1 MLTKD
6 YKRKALRKIER
17 MSNEELKELLKS
29 IGSKPKKDEWITR
42 ATHVLRKLEFSG
54 TYIERDDPYS
64 SDSPTWEV
72 HCCPYCG
79 TTNRHKRGDRCE
91 LHRLLEEA
99 KDIK

>member
-1 MLTKD
+1 MLTEY
-6 YKRKALRKIER
+6 YKRKALEKIR
-17 MSNEELKELLKS
+17 VMSSEELKELLKI

-42 ATHVLRKLEFSG
+42 ATHVLRKIEFSG

-64 SDSPTWEV
+64 PDSLTWEG

-79 TTNRHKRGDRCE
+79 TTDWHENGDTCE